1 MSRPAAPGPVAVPMR
16 SPLLVLAWVA
26 LLAAVLAGCSSSGAV
41 DAAVVAGPGVPTRA
55 GGHLLGAPAPEW
67 LAADALGEQVP
78 LFAAPGR
85 VDPSHR
91 VLTNPTSEGVPLA
104 FLVRQVVGPWLEVQ
118 IAARPNGATAWIQ
131 RSTVLL
137 RPERYRIEVR
147 LSVHRLRLFSG
158 RTVVATMPVA
168 VGTPD
173 SPTPT
178 GHFFVDAKVRLTDPT
193 GPYGAGQ
200 VSVTGFSNVYYSF
213 GAGIGQ
219 IAIHG
224 TDQPNLI
231 GQGVSHG
238 CIRLTNPEIL
248 RLLAIV
254 PTGAP
259 VDVLP

>member
-1 MSRPAAPGPVAVPMR
+1 MR
-16 SPLLVLAWVA
+16 
-26 LLAAVLAGCSSSGAV
+26 
-41 DAAVVAGPGVPTRA
+41 
-55 GGHLLGAPAPEW
+55 
-67 LAADALGEQVP
+67 
-78 LFAAPGR
+78 
-85 VDPSHR
+85 
-91 VLTNPTSEGVPLA
+91 
-104 FLVRQVVGPWLEVQ
+104 
-118 IAARPNGATAWIQ
+118 
-131 RSTVLL
+131 L
-137 RPERYRIEVR
+137 RTEPYRIEVR
-147 LSVHRLRLFSG
+147 LSAHRLRLFRG
-158 RTVVATMPVA
+158 RQVVTTMAVA
-168 VGTPD
+168 VGTPE

-200 VSVTGFSNVYYSF
+200 VSVTGFSDVYQTF

-238 CIRLTNPEIL
+238 CIRVTNPQIL
-248 RLLAIV
+248 RLLATV